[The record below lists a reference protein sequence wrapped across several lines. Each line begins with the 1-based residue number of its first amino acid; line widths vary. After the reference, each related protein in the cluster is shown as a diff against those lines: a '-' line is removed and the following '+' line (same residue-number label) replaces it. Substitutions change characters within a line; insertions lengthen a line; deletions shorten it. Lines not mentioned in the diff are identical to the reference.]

1 MNIFI
6 KMKLHD
12 IKSELDNFD
21 NYCKLVVRDPYS
33 VTTRALLTYVC
44 TFMDDKSKFSIPGC
58 LLKPRRWN
66 RDEDTEINK
75 KIYFN
80 LPLEGA
86 EFKYREKNCFIKQIS
101 KGTEAPCTNEGNDM
115 FYYTVLY
122 IHEGTNELLQDLICE
137 SVKFYQEE
145 VKDLA
150 KKKDYTNIYTWD
162 SDNMSWFQSSKEL
175 KRSIDTI
182 YFDEGVLEGIVKDI
196 QEFLSE
202 EHKEIYQTFGI
213 PYKRNYLLE
222 GYPGTGKTSLISALA
237 SKIDYSIS
245 ILHLTPKII
254 DSELAIVFQQ
264 IEDNTILVLEDID
277 CLFNGRKKSE
287 DSMSNITFSALLN
300 ALDGMISRQNGA
312 LVFMTTNYK
321 TTLDSALLRP
331 GRIDNCVHFDY
342 ATEYQ
347 VKKMYTKFFP
357 KYDLE
362 NFYKKIDTYKITVA
376 MLQKVL
382 LPYLFSRTDEDN
394 EKNILT
400 SVKKEISELVKS
412 HQYDTDTDLKL
423 YN

>member
-1 MNIFI
+1 
-6 KMKLHD
+6 
-12 IKSELDNFD
+12 
-21 NYCKLVVRDPYS
+21 
-33 VTTRALLTYVC
+33 
-44 TFMDDKSKFSIPGC
+44 
-58 LLKPRRWN
+58 
-66 RDEDTEINK
+66 
-75 KIYFN
+75 
-80 LPLEGA
+80 
-86 EFKYREKNCFIKQIS
+86 
-101 KGTEAPCTNEGNDM
+101 
-115 FYYTVLY
+115 VLY

-162 SDNMSWFQSSKEL
+162 SDNISWFQSSKEL

-182 YFDEGVLEGIVKDI
+182 YFDEGVLEGIVTDI

-202 EHKEIYQTFGI
+202 DHKEIYQTFGI

-237 SKIDYSIS
+237 SEIDYSIS

-321 TTLDSALLRP
+321 TTLDNALLRP

-342 ATEYQ
+342 ETEYQ

-362 NFYKKIDTYKITVA
+362 KFYKKIDTYKITVA

-382 LPYLFSRTDEDN
+382 LPYLFSRSDEDN

-400 SVKKEISELVKS
+400 CVKKEISELVKN